1 MTTQIALITGANKGI
16 GFETARALGGR
27 GMTVLVG
34 ARSADRGERAA
45 AALAAEGIDAR
56 FVQVDVTDPASVEAA
71 AKRIDDEHGRLDV
84 LVNNAG
90 ITTTDAT
97 GPATSPPPSRVAP
110 ELVRAA
116 FETNVLGVVAVTNA
130 MLPLLRRSPAGRIV
144 NVSSGLAS
152 LGWLTDPA
160 EPLDGPNLLPYNT
173 SKTAL
178 NAVTVAYAREL
189 ADTPVKVNA
198 VAPGYCATDMN
209 GHAGPRT
216 AAQGAAVIAGVAA
229 QGPDGP
235 SGAYL
240 AEDGPLPW

>member
-1 MTTQIALITGANKGI
+1 M
-16 GFETARALGGR
+16 
-27 GMTVLVG
+27 
-34 ARSADRGERAA
+34 
-45 AALAAEGIDAR
+45 
-56 FVQVDVTDPASVEAA
+56 DVTDAASVEAA
-71 AKRIDDEHGRLDV
+71 AKRIGDEHGRLDV

-90 ITTTDAT
+90 ITTTDAA
-97 GPATSPPPSRVAP
+97 GSPPPSAVAP

-152 LGWLTDPA
+152 LGWLTDPHD
-160 EPLDGPNLLPYNT
+160 PLNGPNLLPYNT

-189 ADTPVKVNA
+189 AGTPVKVNA